1 MSFEKGDPKPENAGR
16 KAGTPNKRT
25 LEIKEYAD
33 SLGVSPANY
42 LIDILAGKRD
52 EIAGS
57 EIDKNDVK
65 WAVDTLM
72 PYLYGKRKPVDSNG
86 DDANDPVT
94 AFIEALSASK

>member
-1 MSFEKGDPKPENAGR
+1 MSFEKGKEKTGGR
-16 KAGTPNKRT
+16 EKNVPNKRT

-42 LIDILAGKRD
+42 LIDILAGKRN

-57 EIDKNDVK
+57 EIDKNDIK

-72 PYLYGKRKPVDSNG
+72 PYLYGKRKPVDSSG
-86 DDANDPVT
+86 DDANDPIT
-94 AFIEALSASK
+94 AFIEALSGSK